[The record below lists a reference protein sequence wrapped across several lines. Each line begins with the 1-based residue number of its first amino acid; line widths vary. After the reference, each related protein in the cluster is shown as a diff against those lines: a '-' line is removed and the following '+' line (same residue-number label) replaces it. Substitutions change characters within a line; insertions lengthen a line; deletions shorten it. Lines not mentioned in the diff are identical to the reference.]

1 MRIILFWAILF
12 TLLSS
17 CAVNNQEEDAALI
30 KQTHNYRALW
40 FKTHERFTHLDKNRD
55 TVFHPFFDLLPAVDF
70 RDKQINYILVDP
82 KGTKNIYD
90 FDLLSGKRF
99 LVHPV
104 CPQED
109 VWKGY
114 EGEIYRPN
122 YKRGI
127 IPRTLD
133 QIGKPQEIIVFG
145 KEPKKKKL
153 ELSLIAK
160 QKVLIEKETNPF
172 LRARVIGGVIE
183 QYCDKYPCN
192 KRRKW
197 LSRMI
202 LIGVEPEDKQLR
214 EVFSLKELKEKIYWR
229 GVKAHIE
236 NLKGKNVT
244 DSQKDLPA
252 YRIIGEI
259 SASKALSY
267 ALKKGHIFNGIE
279 LMSLRSTCHALY
291 DYIWD
296 MNKIIRIRKD
306 RKNKA
311 QIEKAKEKVSK
322 FNIGASESVYT
333 YFNEFF
339 KFFSKNYHSKYL
351 TCSKY
356 VRATNINFDYDRHW
370 FFSYLQSFVL
380 LKELD
385 YVYHCKSQAWIK
397 NPFNAARGKNDYDF
411 FDLLGECNQ
420 RQLDKAFEQ
429 AVVKLTTM
437 GHHKED
443 TYRYI
448 TYDHGIGG
456 THEKM
461 YSWVPFSGKRL
472 NCKIKRDDNKLSTFP
487 SDIEWK
493 RYKGKAKRDRTIL
506 LIEDKKVSS
515 PQTTPSSL

>member
-1 MRIILFWAILF
+1 MRKKLIWGF
-12 TLLSS
+12 LLLLLNS
-17 CAVNNQEEDAALI
+17 CAVSNQDQDAALI
-30 KQTHNYRALW
+30 KEKHNYRALW
-40 FKTHERFTHLDKNRD
+40 FKTHERFTHLDENRD
-55 TVFHPFFDLLPAVDF
+55 TVFHPFFDLLPAVNF
-70 RDKQINYILVDP
+70 KNKHINYILIDP
-82 KGTKNIYD
+82 KGTQYIYD

-99 LVHPV
+99 LVHPL

-114 EGEIYRPN
+114 EGEIYKPN

-153 ELSLIAK
+153 DVSLIAK
-160 QKVLIEKETNPF
+160 QKVLIERETSPF

-202 LIGVEPEDKQLR
+202 LIGVEPEDKQLKD
-214 EVFSLKELKEKIYWR
+214 VYSLRELKEKIYWR
-229 GVKAHIE
+229 GIKAHIE

-244 DSQKDLPA
+244 DSQNDLPA
-252 YRIIGEI
+252 YRIIGDI
-259 SASKALSY
+259 SAGKALSY
-267 ALKKGHIFNGIE
+267 ALKKGHIFSGIE
-279 LMSLRSTCHALY
+279 LMSLRSTCHSLY

-296 MNKIIRIRKD
+296 MNQILRTSK
-306 RKNKA
+306 KNKDK
-311 QIEKAKEKVSK
+311 IKKMREKISK
-322 FNIGASESVYT
+322 FNIGASEEIYT
-333 YFNEFF
+333 YFSDFF
-339 KFFSKNYHSKYL
+339 KFFSKNYQSKYL
-351 TCSKY
+351 TCTKY
-356 VRATNINFDYDRHW
+356 VRATNINYNYDKHW
-370 FFSYLQSFVL
+370 YFSFLQAFVL

-397 NPFNAARGKNDYDF
+397 NPFNAARGMNDYDF
-411 FDLLGECNQ
+411 YDLLDDCSQ
-420 RQLDKAFEQ
+420 AQLDKAFEQ

-448 TYDHGIGG
+448 TYDHGIGA
-456 THEKM
+456 THEKL
-461 YSWVPFSGKRL
+461 YSWVPYSGKRL
-472 NCKIKRDDNKLSTFP
+472 NCEIKKHDGNQLSSFP
-487 SDIEWK
+487 ADIRWEP
-493 RYKGKAKRDRTIL
+493 YKGKIKRDRTIL
-506 LIEDKKVSS
+506 LIEDKKVNI
-515 PQTTPSSL
+515 PQTKPPSL